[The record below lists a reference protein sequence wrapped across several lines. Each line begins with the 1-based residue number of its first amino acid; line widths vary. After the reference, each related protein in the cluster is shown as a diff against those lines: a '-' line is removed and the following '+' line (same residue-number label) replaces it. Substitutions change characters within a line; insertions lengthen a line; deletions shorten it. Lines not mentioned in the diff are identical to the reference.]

1 MISLSL
7 KGRVTFLVHRAV
19 WKTKQSHL
27 RRHSV
32 DDSWISEW
40 KEMVTRKRCQ
50 DACGCGS
57 GRTGVWWRVGG
68 GSSDE
73 DRAIYSATLGEEP
86 WHAHGLL
93 TKVPAVFFTP

>member
-1 MISLSL
+1 MLRSFPGTRVSSATCQSCLSGQVSSSLSLISLSL

-19 WKTKQSHL
+19 WKTKQSPL
-27 RRHSV
+27 SRHSV

-57 GRTGVWWRVGG
+57 GRTGEWWRVGC
-68 GSSDE
+68 
-73 DRAIYSATLGEEP
+73 GE
-86 WHAHGLL
+86 
-93 TKVPAVFFTP
+93 